1 MFPTTGGADPAMLP
15 WLLGGMALGVIALIG
30 LSIWLWRKPGLEGSQ
45 GRKCIAQMISRNR

>member
-30 LSIWLWRKPGLEGSQ
+30 LSIWLWRNWNK
-45 GRKCIAQMISRNR
+45 